1 VPPTGN
7 ERPGPPLPELR
18 VKSFGLHVGGSKDE
32 EQKKEVQRTLE
43 RGYPRYLDCYR
54 LIDAPGSEGTF
65 GADLRVPVE
74 GGKAKVEQ
82 PRTKLPGEAFRSCMI
97 KAFESARF
105 EPPSAGRAIVV
116 SYSVKF
122 SFGW

>member
-1 VPPTGN
+1 
-7 ERPGPPLPELR
+7 
-18 VKSFGLHVGGSKDE
+18 
-32 EQKKEVQRTLE
+32 
-43 RGYPRYLDCYR
+43 
-54 LIDAPGSEGTF
+54 
-65 GADLRVPVE
+65 
-74 GGKAKVEQ
+74 
-82 PRTKLPGEAFRSCMI
+82 MI